1 MQIILNGKTIETQ
14 QATLEELLS
23 ELGYGDCS
31 VAIAIDGEFIPKAN
45 RQITA
50 LADGQTIEV
59 VAPMQG
65 G

>member
-14 QATLEELLS
+14 QITLEGLLQEQS
-23 ELGYGDCS
+23 YGDWN
-31 VAIAIDGEFIPKAN
+31 VAIAIDGEFIPKTQRKN
-45 RQITA
+45 TVLGNNQK
-50 LADGQTIEV
+50 IEI

>member
-14 QATLEELLS
+14 QITLEGLLQEQS
-23 ELGYGDCS
+23 YGDWN
-31 VAIAIDGEFIPKAN
+31 VAIAIDGEFIPKTQREN
-45 RQITA
+45 TVLGNNQK
-50 LADGQTIEV
+50 IEI